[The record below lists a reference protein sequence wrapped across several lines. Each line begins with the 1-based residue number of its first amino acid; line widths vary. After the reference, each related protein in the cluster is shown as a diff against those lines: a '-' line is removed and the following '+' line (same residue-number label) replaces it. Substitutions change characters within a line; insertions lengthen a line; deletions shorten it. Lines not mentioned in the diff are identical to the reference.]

1 LCQLVPTA
9 ETVAY
14 LTNGASLLS
23 FEETKNSLVA
33 AAGALG
39 RQLIIVECPTDDEL
53 GHSFAT
59 IVERGAGAV
68 IAGTLFGVNAD
79 AIVSLAVQHKI
90 PLSGFPS
97 RGGLMSY
104 GVDFVDQIRMAAGL
118 VGQILNGAIPA
129 DLPVRR
135 STKFHFVINLRTA
148 KQLGLSVPQHLLV
161 LADEVI
167 E

>member
-1 LCQLVPTA
+1 
-9 ETVAY
+9 
-14 LTNGASLLS
+14 
-23 FEETKNSLVA
+23 
-33 AAGALG
+33 
-39 RQLIIVECPTDDEL
+39 VECPTDDEL

-135 STKFHFVINLRTA
+135 STKFHFVIKLRTA